1 MTNQEILK
9 LAEQAGID
17 YFVDSDDVLTT
28 LPNIIRFARLFEQHT
43 RKALEL
49 NEQLRKPK

>member
-1 MTNQEILK
+1 MTNQEILR
-9 LAEQAGID
+9 LIEQAGD
-17 YFVDSDDVLTT
+17 YFVAGDDVLTT
-28 LPNIIRFARLFEQHT
+28 LPNIVRFARLVERHT